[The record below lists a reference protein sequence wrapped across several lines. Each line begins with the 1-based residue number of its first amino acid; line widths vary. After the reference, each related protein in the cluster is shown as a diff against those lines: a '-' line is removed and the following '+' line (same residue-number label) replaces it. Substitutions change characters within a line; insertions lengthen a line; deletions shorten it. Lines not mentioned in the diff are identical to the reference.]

1 MQGQLDVLPGVG
13 IGTIRFGMRCDE
25 VLALIDEPS
34 CHEEWMGGNLCDALL
49 YHGLRLHF
57 SEYNSDGPLPFGQ
70 LGELFI
76 CGREDAVLFGRQ
88 LFSWHKSEIVDQ
100 FKKQNMAPELLKNGD
115 VEVVCP
121 YTAMSFDADDRV
133 CWFETAQGI

>member
-57 SEYNSDGPLPFGQ
+57 SEYNSDGPLPVGRIIYLWSRRRCSIWPSIVQ
-70 LGELFI
+70 L
-76 CGREDAVLFGRQ
+76 
-88 LFSWHKSEIVDQ
+88 
-100 FKKQNMAPELLKNGD
+100 
-115 VEVVCP
+115 
-121 YTAMSFDADDRV
+121 
-133 CWFETAQGI
+133 AQVGNC